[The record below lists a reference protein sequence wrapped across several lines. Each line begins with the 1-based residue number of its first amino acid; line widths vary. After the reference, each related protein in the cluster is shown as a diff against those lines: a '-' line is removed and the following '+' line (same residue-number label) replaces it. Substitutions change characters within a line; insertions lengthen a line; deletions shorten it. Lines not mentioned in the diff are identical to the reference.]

1 MSGDIFGV
9 ILKRR
14 QLLVFSGQ
22 KPGMLLNILPC
33 TIQPPQQRIGLAL
46 RVNSSEVEKPWV
58 TLLKYCVNLYMLLDI
73 LFNSFIN
80 CEKSVKIYNDDGGFV
95 YFSIYSAQFCFLY
108 FDALLLNVDKFK
120 IVMFS

>member
-1 MSGDIFGV
+1 MF
-9 ILKRR
+9 
-14 QLLVFSGQ
+14 
-22 KPGMLLNILPC
+22 
-33 TIQPPQQRIGLAL
+33 
-46 RVNSSEVEKPWV
+46 
-58 TLLKYCVNLYMLLDI
+58 LDI